1 MAGVQSRCASMRSL
15 TFCYIPFV
23 RRMQSPEHPDRR
35 SWHKALQEGEE
46 EALRGGTIMEKTKLY
61 GARMQV
67 VKAMEQGLPWHEAA
81 KRAGL
86 EISQST
92 AYRHSPRMRQEGEQA
107 LREGRHG
114 HTLSNCKAKHA
125 RFGTDLSAGS
135 FYPEPRDPKAACPTV
150 FPDCQC
156 ESNQPRSRQRSGVS
170 NAPQSAKKK

>member
-1 MAGVQSRCASMRSL
+1 
-15 TFCYIPFV
+15 
-23 RRMQSPEHPDRR
+23 
-35 SWHKALQEGEE
+35 
-46 EALRGGTIMEKTKLY
+46 MEKTKLY

-125 RFGTDLSAGS
+125 RFWNRPVGRLLLPRATRSKSSLPNS
-135 FYPEPRDPKAACPTV
+135 FP
-150 FPDCQC
+150 
-156 ESNQPRSRQRSGVS
+156 
-170 NAPQSAKKK
+170 